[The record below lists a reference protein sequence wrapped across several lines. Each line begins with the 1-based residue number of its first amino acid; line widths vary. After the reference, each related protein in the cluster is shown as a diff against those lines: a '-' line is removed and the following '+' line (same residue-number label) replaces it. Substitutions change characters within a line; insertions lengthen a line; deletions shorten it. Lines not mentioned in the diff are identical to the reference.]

1 MTSRSNLFKAWL
13 AIAAGLLISILSFG
27 AEATHQQNGHTF
39 RLPGKSSI
47 LVSHTFTSK
56 RTTTHYW
63 EAGPGN
69 GPLMIFVHGWPEIGL
84 AWRAQMEAFAAE
96 GWRCIAPDLRGF
108 GGSSVPTAQGA
119 HAMKEVVDDM
129 VELHAHLGGKAAIWV
144 GHDWG
149 SPVVSSL
156 VAHYPKISRGVVLVS
171 VPYLPNGWALP
182 NLIPLIDRT
191 LYPADKYPDGQWDY
205 WRFYL
210 THFDQA
216 VSDMDADIPATL
228 ASIFTKGVP
237 ASVGKLSPSA
247 VVTAHGGRYGAAH
260 RAPATAPDYTLWP
273 QADFDA
279 LVAAFKK
286 TGFRPANSYYLNDD
300 ANIAYAKTA
309 VNNGKLSVPVLYVN
323 DEYEPFSNI
332 NLSKVGDPMRK
343 ACSNLTVID
352 QPSGH
357 WVTLERKAELTDT
370 IRSWLKLMG
379 LQ

>member
-1 MTSRSNLFKAWL
+1 MILRRNFIKAGATFAVCMLF
-13 AIAAGLLISILSFG
+13 SILSLE
-27 AEATHQQNGHTF
+27 AEAAPNNDLMLNSKKKKPVLT
-39 RLPGKSSI
+39 
-47 LVSHTFTSK
+47 SHTFTSK

-63 EAGPGN
+63 EAGPDN

-84 AWRAQMEAFAAE
+84 VWRAQMEAFAAE

-108 GGSSVPTAQGA
+108 GDSSVPTAKGA
-119 HAMKEVVDDM
+119 YAIKEIVDDM
-129 VELHAHLGGKAAIWV
+129 AELDAHLGGKAAIWV

-149 SPVVSSL
+149 SVVAGSL
-156 VAHYPKISRGVVLVS
+156 ASHYPKISRGVVLMS
-171 VPYLPNGWALP
+171 VPYLPDGWALP
-182 NLIPLIDRT
+182 NLIPLVDRT
-191 LYPADKYPDGQWDY
+191 LYPANKYPDGQWDY

-216 VSDMDADIPATL
+216 VSDMDADVPATL

-237 ASVGKLSPSA
+237 ASAGKLSPSA
-247 VVTAHGGRYGAAH
+247 LVTAHGGRYGAAH
-260 RAPATAPDYTLWP
+260 RAPATQPDYTLWP
-273 QADFDA
+273 KPDFDA

-286 TGFRPANSYYLNDD
+286 TDFRPCNSYYLNDD

-309 VNNGKLSVPVLYVN
+309 PNHGRLSLPVLFVN

-332 NLSKVGDPMRK
+332 NLSKIGNPMRA

-357 WVTLERKAELTDT
+357 WVPLERKYEIKET
-370 IRSWLKLMG
+370 IRSWVKLNSLK
-379 LQ
+379 